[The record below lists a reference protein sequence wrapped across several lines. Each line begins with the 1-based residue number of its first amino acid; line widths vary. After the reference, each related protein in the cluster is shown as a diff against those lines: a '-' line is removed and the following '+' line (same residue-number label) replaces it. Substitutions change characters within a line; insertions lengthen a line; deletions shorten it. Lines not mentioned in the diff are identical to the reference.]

1 MSLLAATVC
10 SSSGRPLQRPL
21 PCSRGLTDRQARSSA
36 PVSLGVW
43 RSQGFELAGTL
54 RAPYH
59 SCAPADTHTTPDRRL
74 SRRVQAAGARC
85 RAAGRHR
92 RSLAAAASGS
102 GDGGEQPAN
111 FGPDAPGGGE
121 ASSSGAS
128 IPDALPVFSEGSDWR
143 TFRAQL
149 VASARAAEG
158 GGEAAAARADDA
170 WAHRLPA
177 PEQGCLLLANPIMF
191 MVRPPAAGCCRGAA
205 YRDLSARLADCPP
218 RSHASPS
225 RATDR
230 ILSCA
235 CLATTPLFWY
245 RRTRSST
252 FG

>member
-1 MSLLAATVC
+1 MPLLAATVC
-10 SSSGRPLQRPL
+10 SSSGRPLQRPP

-36 PVSLGVW
+36 LVSPGVW

-59 SCAPADTHTTPDRRL
+59 PRAPADTHTTSDRRL
-74 SRRVQAAGARC
+74 SGRVQAAGARC
-85 RAAGRHR
+85 RPAGRHR

-111 FGPDAPGGGE
+111 FGPDAPGGDE

-128 IPDALPVFSEGSDWR
+128 IPDALPVFSVGSDWR
-143 TFRAQL
+143 TVRAQL

-158 GGEAAAARADDA
+158 GEAAAARADEA

-191 MVRPPAAGCCRGAA
+191 MVRPQAAVGCCRGAA
-205 YRDLSARLADCPP
+205 YCDLSARLADCPP

-225 RATDR
+225 RATDE
-230 ILSCA
+230 
-235 CLATTPLFWY
+235 F
-245 RRTRSST
+245 
-252 FG
+252 